1 MQNNFAVI
9 TPLANEGNDFA
20 PFIDALT
27 QIFDQLGC
35 GVAYLVVDTVSK
47 DNTLALCT
55 ALSARDSRFI
65 TIWAPETRNVVQAYM
80 AGFKAAVQGRHEFI
94 IEMDAGLSHD
104 PAAIPSFLKALAD
117 GNECAFGSRFMKGG
131 SITDSSLKRSLIS
144 RSGTILSRLLL
155 GLKLHDATSGYQ
167 GFHASVVRE
176 FLKYPLK
183 SKAHFYQTEL
193 RYLLRKTRYMEIPIH
208 YRAPS
213 PGVST
218 GSLSDSLRVFLY
230 YILKHRSGQGSC
242 IRTDFQYHP

>member
-20 PFIDALT
+20 PFIDALK
-27 QIFDQLGC
+27 QIFDQLEC
-35 GVAYLVVDTVSK
+35 GVAYLVVDTASK

-55 ALSARDSRFI
+55 ELSAQDKRFI

-80 AGFKAAVQGRHEFI
+80 AGFKAAVNGGHEFI

-131 SITDSSLKRSLIS
+131 SITDSSLKRSFIS

-167 GFHASVVRE
+167 GFHRSIVKKFVD
-176 FLKYPLK
+176 YPLL
-183 SKAHFYQTEL
+183 SKAHFWHPEL
-193 RYLLRKTRYMEIPIH
+193 RYLLRNKRFTEVPIH

-213 PGVST
+213 PSVSHKVVSN
-218 GSLSDSLRVFLY
+218 SLEVLMHYFKLR
-230 YILKHRSGQGSC
+230 LKGKTPEIS
-242 IRTDFQYHP
+242 

>member
-27 QIFDQLGC
+27 QIFDQLGS

-55 ALSARDSRFI
+55 ELSAQDKRFI

-80 AGFKAAVQGRHEFI
+80 AGFKAAVNGGHEFI

-104 PAAIPSFLKALAD
+104 PASIPLFLKALAD

-131 SITDSSLKRSLIS
+131 SITDSSLKRSFIS
-144 RSGTILSRLLL
+144 RSGTILSRLML

-167 GFHASVVRE
+167 GFRRSIVEKFVN
-176 FLKYPLK
+176 YPLL
-183 SKAHFYQTEL
+183 SKAHFWHPEL
-193 RYLLRKTRYMEIPIH
+193 RYLLRNKRFTEVPIH

-213 PGVST
+213 PSVSPKVVSN
-218 GSLSDSLRVFLY
+218 SLDVLMHYFKLR
-230 YILKHRSGQGSC
+230 LKGKAPE
-242 IRTDFQYHP
+242 II

>member
-20 PFIDALT
+20 PFIDALK

-55 ALSARDSRFI
+55 ELSARDKRFI

-80 AGFKAAVQGRHEFI
+80 AGFKAAVNGGHEFI

-104 PAAIPSFLKALAD
+104 PASIPLFLKALAD

-131 SITDSSLKRSLIS
+131 SITDSSLKRSFIS
-144 RSGTILSRLLL
+144 RSGTILSRLML

-167 GFHASVVRE
+167 GFRRSIVEKFVN
-176 FLKYPLK
+176 YPLL
-183 SKAHFYQTEL
+183 SKAHFWHPEL
-193 RYLLRKTRYMEIPIH
+193 RYLLRNKRFTEVPIH

-213 PGVST
+213 PSVSPKVVSN
-218 GSLSDSLRVFLY
+218 SLDVLMHYFKLR
-230 YILKHRSGQGSC
+230 LKGKAPE
-242 IRTDFQYHP
+242 II

>member
-20 PFIDALT
+20 PFIDALK

-47 DNTLALCT
+47 DNTLTLCT
-55 ALSARDSRFI
+55 ELSAQDKRFI

-80 AGFKAAVQGRHEFI
+80 AGFKAAVNGGHEFI
-94 IEMDAGLSHD
+94 IEIDAGLSHD
-104 PAAIPSFLKALAD
+104 PASIPLFLKALAD

-131 SITDSSLKRSLIS
+131 SITDSSLKRSFIS
-144 RSGTILSRLLL
+144 RSGTILSRLML

-167 GFHASVVRE
+167 GFQRSIVEKFVN
-176 FLKYPLK
+176 YPLL
-183 SKAHFYQTEL
+183 SKAHFWHPEL
-193 RYLLRKTRYMEIPIH
+193 RYLLRNKRFAEVPIH

-213 PGVST
+213 PSVSPKVVSN
-218 GSLSDSLRVFLY
+218 SLDVLMHYFKLR
-230 YILKHRSGQGSC
+230 LKGKAPE
-242 IRTDFQYHP
+242 II

>member
-20 PFIDALT
+20 PFIAALT

-55 ALSARDSRFI
+55 ELSARDNRFV

-80 AGFKAAVQGRHEFI
+80 AGFKAAVKGQHEFI

-104 PAAIPSFLKALAD
+104 PAAIPAFLKALAD

-131 SITDSSLKRSLIS
+131 SITDSSLKRSFIS

-155 GLKLHDATSGYQ
+155 GLRLHDATSGYQ
-167 GFHASVVRE
+167 GFHRSIVE
-176 FLKYPLK
+176 KFIDYPLL
-183 SKAHFYQTEL
+183 SKAHFWHPEL
-193 RYLLRKTRYMEIPIH
+193 RYLLRNKRFTEVPIH

-213 PGVST
+213 PSVSHKVVSN
-218 GSLSDSLRVFLY
+218 SLEVLMYYFRLRLRGEKPE
-230 YILKHRSGQGSC
+230 I
-242 IRTDFQYHP
+242 T